1 MNTKHLLLATITA
14 TFVALNFTSCKEEG
28 MSIEEKIQHCKN
40 ISHYELS
47 GHNIKNNVEIRTDE
61 KELFVERT
69 SISWLDVADELHFEL
84 YIGDSDDNMELNK
97 TNNIRLEYFNGY
109 RVKLVEYLMDGTKR
123 YDVDSVFFIIY
134 CLPERIFYD
143 LEWGNGGVG
152 QSANSLKIKPFYIN
166 NNDTVFLKKHFSA
179 KINLSFNESCYGE
192 TYSYNKDFI
201 IPFSS
206 DSLYIEPKEDLPSY
220 VKKRQIGH
228 NIENLSSNSES
239 EKYIGVYILVAPQ
252 YDVFI
257 KEFKLFIMNDTIT
270 YHAGS
275 DLFKQKTSGIGLLYD
290 GTEWTCCSCFF
301 SSLYNISKNIFI
313 GSNKYLNNHRENDV
327 IGGYHFITDSDW
339 LDIEESFGIKRR
351 ELTTYFLFKDGRTDI
366 TDKLLKG
373 NSSTICLDSICA
385 IMEGDQTNI
394 AGEIT
399 TLFESDYAYSMGDTE
414 NVCYL
419 YASQTTTVI
428 NNVEYVACRL
438 FMPYY
443 NRGVLRCLI
452 PLSGQKMPSSYTI
465 SKSTNIVV
473 KDK

>member
-1 MNTKHLLLATITA
+1 MK
-14 TFVALNFTSCKEEG
+14 
-28 MSIEEKIQHCKN
+28 
-40 ISHYELS
+40 
-47 GHNIKNNVEIRTDE
+47 
-61 KELFVERT
+61 
-69 SISWLDVADELHFEL
+69 
-84 YIGDSDDNMELNK
+84 LNK

-134 CLPERIFYD
+134 CLPKYIFYD
-143 LEWGNGGVG
+143 LEWGIGGVG
-152 QSANSLKIKPFYIN
+152 KPANSLKIKPFYISSS
-166 NNDTVFLKKHFSA
+166 DTVFFKNHFSA
-179 KINLSFNESCYGE
+179 KINLSFKKDYYGK

-201 IPFSS
+201 IPFGS
-206 DSLYIEPKEDLPSY
+206 DSIYIEPKEDLPSY
-220 VKKRQIGH
+220 ISTYQIGH
-228 NIENLSSNSES
+228 YVENISSNSGS
-239 EKYIGVYILVAPQ
+239 KTDIGIYTLVAPR
-252 YDVFI
+252 YAVLI
-257 KEFKLFIMNDTIT
+257 NEFKLFIMNDTIT
-270 YHAGS
+270 YHARS
-275 DLFKQKTSGIGLLYD
+275 DLFINNTSGVGVLYD
-290 GTEWTCCSCFF
+290 GTEYTCCNY
-301 SSLYNISKNIFI
+301 SLMPIELYDISKNIFI
-313 GSNKYLNNHRENDV
+313 GGNKYLNYRNVTEID
-327 IGGYHFITDSDW
+327 GYHFITDSDW
-339 LDIEESFGIKRR
+339 LDIEESFGIKRQ

-366 TDKLLKG
+366 TNKLLKG

-399 TLFESDYAYSMGDTE
+399 TLFGSDYAYSMGNTE